1 MEGYDGGFRTTASL
15 TPVVGMKRKKKKA
28 KRRRSTPSPSPPP
41 LTQEETDIT
50 THKKKKEKLHRS
62 PPPSSPPPVKL
73 EEETDITIHKK
84 KKKKKKEKRHRSP
97 SPEIQEEETVITTH
111 KAKKKVKVMTK
122 YIQNVPSRNA
132 PFVTYFPSGYD
143 PLKNGD
149 KNLPDVSLFRN
160 KKRSNR
166 VELVVRPQGSELDFV
181 GKSYT
186 GEAVCPKICSY
197 ALGVFDK
204 ETNELKIL
212 PIETDKV

>member
-73 EEETDITIHKK
+73 EEETDITIHK